1 MKFLKLLLFYIFIA
15 FLGYTLRNAIDYYR
29 SSGKYKNENDPTH
42 FENVGISDTKYL
54 DPSLWR
60 ISRDELA

>member
-42 FENVGISDTKYL
+42 FEKQL
-54 DPSLWR
+54 DFQKHLHD
-60 ISRDELA
+60 RDNKDD